1 MVYVWKMYVLIHGA
15 YHGAWCWGAVQR
27 LLPNAVAPNLPG
39 HGGDPGW
46 LSNQTLDGYT
56 ARIVD
61 AIDAATGPIT
71 LVGHSMGGAIAAQAA
86 DARPDRVAG
95 IVFLTAYI
103 PIDGEKISDVVK
115 TDPASHVQ
123 VKRLTSGEDEAL
135 SLMTGTVEDAFYND
149 ADASQLGF
157 AQDRVQLQSPNPFQT
172 PLTLSDKG
180 FGSVGKAAI
189 ICLKDRAIS
198 PGHQR
203 WMAERVGCDPI
214 IDLDVGHSPFVTAPD
229 ALVAAVQSAAKN
241 F

>member
-1 MVYVWKMYVLIHGA
+1 
-15 YHGAWCWGAVQR
+15 
-27 LLPNAVAPNLPG
+27 
-39 HGGDPGW
+39 
-46 LSNQTLDGYT
+46 
-56 ARIVD
+56 
-61 AIDAATGPIT
+61 
-71 LVGHSMGGAIAAQAA
+71 
-86 DARPDRVAG
+86 
-95 IVFLTAYI
+95 
-103 PIDGEKISDVVK
+103 
-115 TDPASHVQ
+115 
-123 VKRLTSGEDEAL
+123 
-135 SLMTGTVEDAFYND
+135 MTGTVEDAFYND

>member
-1 MVYVWKMYVLIHGA
+1 MYVLIHGA

-27 LLPNAVAPNLPG
+27 LLPNAAAPNLPG

-46 LSNQTLDGYT
+46 LSNQTLDAYT

-61 AIDAATGPIT
+61 AIDATKGPVT
-71 LVGHSMGGAIAAQAA
+71 LVGHSMGGAIAEQAA
-86 DARPDRVAG
+86 DARPDQVAG

-115 TDPASHVQ
+115 TDPASHVR
-123 VKRLTSGEDEAL
+123 VERLASGEDEAL
-135 SLMTGTVEDAFYND
+135 SLMAGTLEDAFYND
-149 ADASQLGF
+149 ADARQLGF
-157 AQDRVQLQSPNPFQT
+157 AQDRVQLQSPNPFRA
-172 PLTLSDKG
+172 PLSLSDRG

-203 WMAERVGCDPI
+203 WMAERAGCDPI
-214 IDLDVGHSPFVTAPD
+214 IDLDAGHSPFVTATD
-229 ALVAAVQSAAKN
+229 ALVVAIQSAAKN